1 MLDII
6 ARVKISQIIIL
17 YLSRQEWKK
26 KIKPVWSCVDKH
38 DMQGTEIFFVTLQ
51 LAIVSIAQW
60 SHYFYLQL
68 TAFLNPT
75 QESLR
80 KQEQTNK
87 R

>member
-17 YLSRQEWKK
+17 YLSRQEWK

-51 LAIVSIAQW
+51 LAIVSIPQK

-75 QESLR
+75 QESLW